1 MGSKLK
7 HKAYIFAGPDLEDI
21 SFLKNFCFSD
31 GYLIAADC
39 GLEILKKTGLNP
51 DVIIGDFDSYK
62 MPDDVK
68 CEILTFEVEKD
79 DTDTMLCVKHALEK
93 GFHDITIISGVGGR
107 LDHTIANIQS
117 LSYILNM
124 GACGRIISDDTEIYL
139 LSAGEH
145 SFEKR
150 EGFSMSLFS
159 YSECVSNLTVRGAKY
174 NTDNLVIDN
183 TFPIGV
189 SNEITQDVCRISF
202 ESGKLLIIFSRL

>member
-1 MGSKLK
+1 MGKELK
-7 HKAYIFAGPDLEDI
+7 RRAYIFAGPDLKDV
-21 SFLKNFCFSD
+21 SCLKNVDFSG

-39 GLEILKKTGLNP
+39 GLKILEKTGLNP

-79 DTDTMLCVKHALEK
+79 DTDTMLCIKHALDK
-93 GFHDITIISGVGGR
+93 GFNDITIYSGIGGR

-145 SFEKR
+145 YFEKR

-159 YSECVSNLTVRGAKY
+159 YSESVSNLTVRGAKY

-189 SNEITQDVCRISF
+189 SNEITEDDCHISF
-202 ESGKLLIIFSRL
+202 ESGKLLVVFSRL